1 VSDRVPDVGI
11 LDLVPSGTGVDAKL
25 THLNIVLQ
33 KYRPGKGS
41 AQSSRPAAVGSAVH
55 WPCQS
60 QIGSTTMRDVALLPD
75 TCWSARAFEWVAP
88 GSNREPTD

>member
-11 LDLVPSGTGVDAKL
+11 LDLVPSGTGVDAKF

-55 WPCQS
+55 WPC
-60 QIGSTTMRDVALLPD
+60 
-75 TCWSARAFEWVAP
+75 
-88 GSNREPTD
+88 